1 MARDSGAGA
10 YSNLGISVR
19 AGVEWSAGLAGVRG
33 VVFHLR
39 FHLSR
44 LLKRVPADSRPHVRR
59 PAATLATAYR
69 TAGSRARSGRS
80 DLRCPGRY
88 GAQGHGDRSA
98 RLASASVA
106 APRDRCRPT
115 VAVVA
120 DPGAS
125 PGALGLVQ
133 LVNGVRVHGKGPFVP
148 SVPVTLTTNG
158 SAHAGHPAQGQGNSR
173 KSRVK

>member
-69 TAGSRARSGRS
+69 TAGSRARSAPSHLPR
-80 DLRCPGRY
+80 PGRY
-88 GAQGHGDRSA
+88 RAQGHSDLSA
-98 RLASASVA
+98 RLSI
-106 APRDRCRPT
+106 AP
-115 VAVVA
+115 
-120 DPGAS
+120 DPA
-125 PGALGLVQ
+125 P
-133 LVNGVRVHGKGPFVP
+133 
-148 SVPVTLTTNG
+148 
-158 SAHAGHPAQGQGNSR
+158 
-173 KSRVK
+173 